1 MGPLKPRSG
10 APKALSLPMG
20 SSSHSTSSPSG
31 TSSPFAGQLS
41 ANAIGAQSQSH
52 PAMTRHGSAS
62 GEEEHLS
69 EGLAARAPRPE
80 SGRIPSASTST
91 SIPTLKSQLP
101 RGQEQSPF
109 FASANQEVSGDR
121 RQSDK
126 GPDTAPDYFAMSGT
140 AVPASAT
147 ANEQSG
153 LMPPTP
159 AGADTQSHP
168 WASFLPSHVPQT
180 PGGVTPLV
188 VPPASSSVGFF
199 EQPTNTKIQ
208 KTPRADELVTS
219 SFSGVTDGGATPTLR
234 FPSAGPLN
242 SPASGPISGGI
253 SVSGQHRTGKLSG
266 ASASSARTA
275 TSAASSIPAADLT
288 RFTALDASTLVEL
301 LNGGAGEVDVE
312 RSPRESNPTSKA
324 RLRRSSRSSSPGGT
338 SSASST
344 TDGDDG
350 STSTLIIDI
359 RPSTSFNSAR
369 IARSVNVCAP
379 STLLKRPAMTVDR
392 IESEMLGSSQDAK
405 RFKRW
410 RKGVRKSS
418 PEAVNHG
425 SVSDDDIEEPDR
437 PLRRIVV
444 VDTDTRSLG
453 EAGRPNTGGGGAC
466 LTGLLRKFDAA
477 GFQGDL
483 CWLVGGFTGFAHTVG
498 QSKEEDHRALLENRP
513 LRAESATPVKKAPP
527 RLEGLIPPDAER
539 TRRSS
544 VPRLPSD
551 SSNAQRSPDYGDEQ
565 RHSLV
570 QPRGL
575 PAEAFTT
582 RSLAGSWNNEAGQR
596 RMRGIEASHSQP
608 AQLGVNQGRPQ
619 PQASANPFF
628 DNIRQ
633 NRELAH
639 GVTETVPL
647 DIPNLSSAQRDALPP
662 FLQHLADLDPKTREQ
677 KLAEDFFNVERDE
690 QQRLMQ
696 TMRKHA
702 AESSVDPRSADN
714 SHAGADSVDLSGQQ
728 PKDLPAAQRLASRH
742 SAVSGATPHHFP
754 FSIAAALERGAE
766 NRYNNIWTYEHSR
779 VRVSEPPAGC
789 TDYLNASFVEPLN
802 RFGSRRRY
810 IATQA
815 PLPSTFETFWLALWE
830 QNVHVI
836 AMLTREHEAG
846 RVQSHMYWGSQH
858 YGSQLEVRL
867 VFEEALDEKGS
878 SLGPP
883 ASTNDCKT
891 EDDKK
896 GGNLFPSMH
905 SAQEDA
911 EKVHIIRRILELHH
925 HGRGEKRVLTHLQYV
940 AWPDYHIPESP
951 TGLLLFMELA
961 ASAQNMHN
969 NVGPLLVHCSAGVGR
984 TGTYIVID
992 SVLDVL
998 RRRRAEAA
1006 GKAPL
1011 PVWQPRADAG
1021 SAGLHTNSLSSS
1033 GSTYGNIIGRDGDY
1047 FSSKRVPRKS
1057 LKRELSPSDMDV
1069 DQAAESITS
1078 NGERRS
1084 DLSSPPPMRRSRS
1097 DADSV
1102 ESDARSISGL
1112 SSSGGPTSSSSSS
1125 SAGSA
1130 AGAGFLAMTPDASR
1144 RPSEAQSGMDT
1155 PSRAMRSLHIAVDS
1169 SSSASPGPNNLHRS
1183 AAQASASQS
1192 HSNDPFNAA
1201 SSSPNPFST
1210 QSVLH
1215 SNVEAAST
1223 SPKSNSFVLPDS
1235 ASQDS
1240 IATTDSTTSD
1250 AAIGETDL
1258 IQSAVGV
1265 VREQRMSSVQTTRQ
1279 FVFTYSA
1286 VLAGLLRELDAEAA
1300 S

>member
-1 MGPLKPRSG
+1 MGPLKPRSE
-10 APKALSLPMG
+10 APKALSLPMS
-20 SSSHSTSSPSG
+20 SSSHHASSPSG
-31 TSSPFAGQLS
+31 ISSPFAGQLS
-41 ANAIGAQSQSH
+41 ADAIGAQSQSQS
-52 PAMTRHGSAS
+52 AMTRQGSAS

-69 EGLAARAPRPE
+69 ERLAARAPRPE

-101 RGQEQSPF
+101 RGQEQRPF
-109 FASANQEVSGDR
+109 FASANQAVSADR
-121 RQSDK
+121 RQSDR
-126 GPDTAPDYFAMSGT
+126 GPDTAPDYFAMSAT

-153 LMPPTP
+153 LVPPTP
-159 AGADTQSHP
+159 AGAARPSHP

-199 EQPTNTKIQ
+199 EQPTNMKTQ
-208 KTPRADELVTS
+208 KTPRADELGAS
-219 SFSGVTDGGATPTLR
+219 SSSGATDGGTTPTLR
-234 FPSAGPLN
+234 FPSAAPLN
-242 SPASGPISGGI
+242 SPAASGPISGAIGA
-253 SVSGQHRTGKLSG
+253 SGERRTGKLSG

-275 TSAASSIPAADLT
+275 ASAASSIPAADLT

-324 RLRRSSRSSSPGGT
+324 RLRRSSRSSSPGGA

-350 STSTLIIDI
+350 STSTLILDI

-418 PEAVNHG
+418 PEAINHG

-498 QSKEEDHRALLENRP
+498 QSKQEDHRALLENRP

-608 AQLGVNQGRPQ
+608 AQLGVNQGQRQ

-647 DIPNLSSAQRDALPP
+647 DIPRLSSAQRDALPP

-702 AESSVDPRSADN
+702 AESSVDPRSADD
-714 SHAGADSVDLSGQQ
+714 SHSGADSVGPSGQQ

-742 SAVSGATPHHFP
+742 SAVSGATPHYFP

-867 VFEEALDEKGS
+867 VFEEALDEKGK

-925 HGRGEKRVLTHLQYV
+925 HGRSEKRVLTHLQYV

-951 TGLLLFMELA
+951 TGLLIFMELA
-961 ASAQNMHN
+961 ASAQNMQD

-998 RRRRAEAA
+998 RRRRPEAA

-1011 PVWQPRADAG
+1011 PAWQNRADAG
-1021 SAGLHTNSLSSS
+1021 STGLHTNSSSSS
-1033 GSTYGNIIGRDGDY
+1033 GSTYGNIVGRDGDY

-1069 DQAAESITS
+1069 DQAAESVTS
-1078 NGERRS
+1078 NGERRN
-1084 DLSSPPPMRRSRS
+1084 
-1097 DADSV
+1097 
-1102 ESDARSISGL
+1102 
-1112 SSSGGPTSSSSSS
+1112 
-1125 SAGSA
+1125 
-1130 AGAGFLAMTPDASR
+1130 
-1144 RPSEAQSGMDT
+1144 
-1155 PSRAMRSLHIAVDS
+1155 S
-1169 SSSASPGPNNLHRS
+1169 SSSASPGPNNLLRS

-1192 HSNDPFNAA
+1192 HSNDPFNEA

-1210 QSVLH
+1210 QSVRH

-1240 IATTDSTTSD
+1240 IATTDSQTSD